1 MVTRIVR
8 RNFLYLRREPMAP
21 TTAAAGASAG
31 TNLAATG
38 RTRSATGRMR
48 LMAGMNL
55 FLMKFFWWGA
65 SELKSIFLV
74 CGVLGVKGGYAIAEY
89 NNMGDMR
96 PPLKPPTQQTHFKGV
111 RGDACPP

>member
-74 CGVLGVKGGYAIAEY
+74 GGVLGVKGGLCYSWI
-89 NNMGDMR
+89 
-96 PPLKPPTQQTHFKGV
+96 
-111 RGDACPP
+111 

>member
-1 MVTRIVR
+1 MIVR

-48 LMAGMNL
+48 LMAGMTL

-65 SELKSIFLV
+65 SELKSIFF
-74 CGVLGVKGGYAIAEY
+74 GVWCVGV
-89 NNMGDMR
+89 
-96 PPLKPPTQQTHFKGV
+96 Q
-111 RGDACPP
+111 RGL